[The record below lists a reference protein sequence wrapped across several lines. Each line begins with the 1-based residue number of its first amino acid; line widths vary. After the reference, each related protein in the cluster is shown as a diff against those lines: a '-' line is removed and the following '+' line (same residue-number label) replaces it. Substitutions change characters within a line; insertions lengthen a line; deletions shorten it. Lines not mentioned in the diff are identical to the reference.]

1 MTHIVGKLDGVLR
14 KIADQREEAAEAAK
28 TSSHSN
34 LRERILETRKLKA
47 SQQVQL
53 EEEEGSP
60 SPSGESL

>member
-1 MTHIVGKLDGVLR
+1 MTHIVGKLDSVLR
-14 KIADQREEAAEAAK
+14 RIADQREEAAEAAK

-34 LRERILETRKLKA
+34 LRERILETRKA